1 MKKTIFRI
9 VSMHLS
15 KKQPREWGSG
25 GEPSL
30 LPALRRLITA
40 EEVESM
46 RMAADKRGE
55 GNMFGGGE
63 IQSEPS

>member
-1 MKKTIFRI
+1 
-9 VSMHLS
+9 MHLS

-30 LPALRRLITA
+30 LPALWLRITA
-40 EEVESM
+40 EEPAIM
-46 RMAADKRGE
+46 RMVADKRG
-55 GNMFGGGE
+55 GSNVFGGGE

>member
-1 MKKTIFRI
+1 MQLSQKTTKG
-9 VSMHLS
+9 V
-15 KKQPREWGSG
+15 GAG

-55 GNMFGGGE
+55 GNVFGGGE